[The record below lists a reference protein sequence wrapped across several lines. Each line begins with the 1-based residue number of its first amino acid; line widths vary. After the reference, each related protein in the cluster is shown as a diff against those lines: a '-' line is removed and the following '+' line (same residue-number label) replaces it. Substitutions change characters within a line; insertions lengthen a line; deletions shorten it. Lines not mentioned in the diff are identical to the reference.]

1 MLPLLQLVTPP
12 LLPLAMLR
20 PLQQATL
27 QLLMLLPL
35 PLATLRLQPKLLSNF
50 IRTLPGSDS

>member
-1 MLPLLQLVTPP
+1 VTPP
-12 LLPLAMLR
+12 PLPLAMLR